1 MYQVVGYHRPTS
13 VGAALHLLANGDRV
27 ALAGGVHVQHD
38 GGAAPSEVVDL
49 QALGLDTVRP
59 DGTTVRLGAMVRL
72 QTLADDASLPE
83 PVRHT
88 ARAEQPST
96 LRSLATVGGTINTAS
111 GDSLLL
117 AALLA
122 HAAVVT
128 LSTERSGERKLPLG
142 DLLAEGRR
150 DGELILDVAIE
161 TAGTSAIGQTGRT
174 PADVPIVGVVARR
187 TGNQGDPA
195 ATTVLAACGIGAVP
209 VLIDADAL
217 DTLKPIDDHRA
228 TAAYRRRL
236 VEVQVARVLEELS

>member
-13 VGAALHLLANGDRV
+13 VDAALHLLANGDRV
-27 ALAGGVHVQHD
+27 ALAGGVHLQHD

-49 QALGLDTVRP
+49 QSLGLDTVRH
-59 DGTTVRLGAMVRL
+59 DGTTVRLGATVWL
-72 QTLADDASLPE
+72 DTLADDAALPE
-83 PVRHT
+83 AVRRT

-96 LRSLATVGGTINTAS
+96 LRSLATVGGTIATAS
-111 GDSLLL
+111 GDSLFL
-117 AALLA
+117 AALLV
-122 HAAVVT
+122 HEAVVT
-128 LSTERSGERKLPLG
+128 MSAEQFGERTLSLS

-187 TGNQGDPA
+187 TGDQDDPA

-209 VLIDADAL
+209 ALINGGAL
-217 DTLKPIDDHRA
+217 DTLQMIDDHRA

-236 VEVQVARVLEELS
+236 VEVQVTRVLEELS